1 MEHAQLAVLA
11 GFFPLHP
18 SRKHANLN
26 SCEVDDATYG
36 ELGLFTIYKQE
47 LKTVVGAFDNI
58 NGSRLSLKCIN
69 VTNKN
74 VKNGVKAYYCYQ

>member
-1 MEHAQLAVLA
+1 
-11 GFFPLHP
+11 
-18 SRKHANLN
+18 
-26 SCEVDDATYG
+26 
-36 ELGLFTIYKQE
+36 
-47 LKTVVGAFDNI
+47 VVGAFDNI